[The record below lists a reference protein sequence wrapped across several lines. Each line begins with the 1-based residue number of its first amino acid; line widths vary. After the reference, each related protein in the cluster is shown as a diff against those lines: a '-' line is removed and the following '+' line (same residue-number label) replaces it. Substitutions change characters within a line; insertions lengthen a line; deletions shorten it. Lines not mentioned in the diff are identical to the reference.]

1 MLKIFFI
8 RLFSLLNIFKV
19 DFFEIIYKLTVYLT
33 GRNRSYYNI
42 QHEFR
47 SVLKFIDK
55 INIFVDIGANKGLY
69 SDLVYKHNN
78 EANIF
83 IIESDKKCF
92 NFLKKKYFKKINIKL
107 FNVALSSVKKIK
119 QFYSS
124 YDSGLNSYFNRKFQL
139 DSRVS
144 KNLLLTLK
152 FKKSFTISCLRFLDF
167 FKKNFNE
174 GDKKIIDLVK
184 IDTEGSELDIL
195 KGMGPAIKN
204 IKIIQF
210 EFGSSNM
217 DSKVFFIEFYLFF
230 MNNNFE
236 IYRIT
241 PGIPRK
247 VKYSYFDE
255 IFSTNNY
262 IAVNKFLF
270 KK

>member
-1 MLKIFFI
+1 MFKILII
-8 RLFSLLNIFKV
+8 RLFSSLNIFKV
-19 DFFEIIYKLTVYLT
+19 DFFEIMYRLTTILT

-42 QHEFR
+42 KHEFR
-47 SVLKFIDK
+47 SVLKFLHK
-55 INIFVDIGANKGLY
+55 VNIFVDIGANKGLY
-69 SDLVYKHNN
+69 SDLVHKHNS

-83 IIESDKKCF
+83 IIEPDKKCF
-92 NFLKKKYFKKINIKL
+92 QFLKKKYFKKINIKL
-107 FNVALSSVKKIK
+107 FNIALGSDKKNK

-139 DSRVS
+139 DYRVKKTVLS
-144 KNLLLTLK
+144 TLK
-152 FKKSFTISCLRFLDF
+152 FKNSFTVNCSRFLDF
-167 FKKNFNE
+167 FEKNLN
-174 GDKKIIDLVK
+174 GNNKKIIDLVK

-195 KGMGPAIKN
+195 KGMGPAIKK

-217 DSKVFFIEFYLFF
+217 DSKVFFIQFYLFF
-230 MNNNFE
+230 MKNNFE

-247 VKYSYFDE
+247 VTYSYFDE